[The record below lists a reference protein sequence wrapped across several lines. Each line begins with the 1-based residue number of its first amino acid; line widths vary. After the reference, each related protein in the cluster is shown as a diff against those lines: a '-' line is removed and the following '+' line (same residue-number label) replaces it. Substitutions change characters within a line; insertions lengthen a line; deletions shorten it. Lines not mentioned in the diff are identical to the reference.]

1 MPELPEVETVVRT
14 LEHQLKDAEIA
25 QVRVIYPKLVDN
37 MTPQEFENKLK
48 GQHFRTFSRRGKYLI
63 FELDD
68 YVLVSHLRMEGKF
81 YVEPDL
87 KVKDKHTHLIITLTD
102 SRYVMYH
109 DVRKFGRMQLYVKGS
124 QLTVLNKL
132 GLEPFD
138 KKLNIAYLKEK
149 CPPHHELK
157 EILLDQSIIAG
168 IGNIYANEICFAM
181 KVLPDKQFEQLS
193 DKQLQSLI
201 DSTRTI
207 LSAAIKDGGTTI
219 RSYTSSLGVNG
230 KFQQHLMVH
239 GQKECKVCGS
249 QIKKVYLKG
258 RGTYYCPKCQK

>member
-1 MPELPEVETVVRT
+1 MPELPEVETVIRT
-14 LEHQLKDAEIA
+14 LEHQIKDAEIEKV
-25 QVRVIYPKLVDN
+25 QVIYPKLVDN
-37 MTPQEFENKLK
+37 LDPREFENKLK
-48 GQHFRTFSRRGKYLI
+48 GQHFRKFERRGKYLI

-68 YVLVSHLRMEGKF
+68 YILVSHLRMEGKF

-87 KVKDKHTHLIITLTD
+87 KVKDKHTHLIISLTD
-102 SRYVMYH
+102 SRFIMYH
-109 DVRKFGRMQLYVKGS
+109 DVRKFGRMQLYAKGTE
-124 QLTVLNKL
+124 LTVLNKL

-138 KKLNIAYLKEK
+138 QNLNIDYLKKK
-149 CPPHHELK
+149 CPAHHELK

-181 KVLPDKQFEQLS
+181 KVLPDKQFFQLS
-193 DKQLQSLI
+193 DKQLQALI
-201 DSTRTI
+201 DATRTI
-207 LSAAIKDGGTTI
+207 LAAAIKDGGTTI

-239 GQKECKVCGS
+239 GQQICKVCGS

>member
-1 MPELPEVETVVRT
+1 MPELPEVETVIRT
-14 LEHQLKDAEIA
+14 LEHQIKDAEIEKV
-25 QVRVIYPKLVDN
+25 QVIYPKLVDN
-37 MTPQEFENKLK
+37 LDPREFENKLK
-48 GQHFRTFSRRGKYLI
+48 GQHFRKFERRGKYLI

-68 YVLVSHLRMEGKF
+68 YILVSHLRMEGKF

-87 KVKDKHTHLIITLTD
+87 KVKDKHTHLIISLTD
-102 SRYVMYH
+102 SRFIMYH
-109 DVRKFGRMQLYVKGS
+109 DVRKFGRMQLYAKGTE
-124 QLTVLNKL
+124 LTVLNKL

-138 KKLNIAYLKEK
+138 QDLNIDYLKKK
-149 CPPHHELK
+149 CPAHHELK

-181 KVLPDKQFEQLS
+181 KVLPDKQFFQLS
-193 DKQLQSLI
+193 DKQLQALI
-201 DSTRTI
+201 DATRTI
-207 LSAAIKDGGTTI
+207 LAAAIKDGGTTI

-239 GQKECKVCGS
+239 GQQICKVCGS

>member
-1 MPELPEVETVVRT
+1 MPELPEVETVIRT
-14 LEHQLKDAEIA
+14 LEHQIKDAEIEKV
-25 QVRVIYPKLVDN
+25 QVIYPKLVDN
-37 MTPQEFENKLK
+37 LDPREFENKLK
-48 GQHFRTFSRRGKYLI
+48 GQHFRKFERRGKYLI

-68 YVLVSHLRMEGKF
+68 YILVSHLRMEGKF

-87 KVKDKHTHLIITLTD
+87 KVKDKHTHLIISLTD
-102 SRYVMYH
+102 SRFIMYH
-109 DVRKFGRMQLYVKGS
+109 DVRKFGRMQLYPKGTE
-124 QLTVLNKL
+124 LTVLNKL

-138 KKLNIAYLKEK
+138 QNLNIDYLKKK
-149 CPPHHELK
+149 CPAHHELK

-181 KVLPDKQFEQLS
+181 KVLPDKQFFQLS
-193 DKQLQSLI
+193 DKQLQALI

-207 LSAAIKDGGTTI
+207 LAAAIKDGGTTI

-239 GQKECKVCGS
+239 GQQICKVCGS